1 MERLDALFIN
11 KTIFIIRFMRNR
23 IEVII
28 IWDGRQDPR
37 RLQNLLIDFLT
48 KQ

>member
-1 MERLDALFIN
+1 MEKLDAFFIN
-11 KTIFIIRFMRNR
+11 KTIFIIRFIEDR